1 MLGSSITWLQAKVHQ
16 RVNSNIA
23 RRECQ
28 WREETEQEEVKK
40 VKEGEE
46 EEQFMIER
54 SDVNKTPPRRRHNE
68 IEKWRYT
75 NTRRR
80 TAP

>member
-1 MLGSSITWLQAKVHQ
+1 VHQ

-23 RRECQ
+23 RHECQ
-28 WREETEQEEVKK
+28 WREKTEQEEVKK
-40 VKEGEE
+40 MKEEEEEEKE

-54 SDVNKTPPRRRHNE
+54 SDVNKTPRRRHNE

-75 NTRRR
+75 NARRR

>member
-1 MLGSSITWLQAKVHQ
+1 MQASIMLGSSITWLQAKVHQ

-28 WREETEQEEVKK
+28 WREKTEQEEVKK
-40 VKEGEE
+40 VKEEE
-46 EEQFMIER
+46 KKEEQFMIER

-68 IEKWRYT
+68 IEK
-75 NTRRR
+75 
-80 TAP
+80 

>member
-1 MLGSSITWLQAKVHQ
+1 VP
-16 RVNSNIA
+16 VA
-23 RRECQ
+23 RKDGTRGG
-28 WREETEQEEVKK
+28 EEK
-40 VKEGEE
+40 VKEEE
-46 EEQFMIER
+46 KKEEQFMIER

-75 NTRRR
+75 NARRR